1 VPTLRP
7 RTRWASC
14 ATWCGASIHRR
25 WTAAWWTLW
34 PRWPAATQI
43 PTELRANVAE
53 RPSPGVETI
62 AYFCVAELLNNARL
76 HAQASRAVVDVTQ
89 HPGALVLR
97 VWDDGIGGA
106 RVIVAADDARSGT
119 GLSGLIER
127 ISTVDGRVSIESPPG
142 GPTAVIVTLPS

>member
-1 VPTLRP
+1 VDALA
-7 RTRWASC
+7 TRASRN
-14 ATWCGASIHRR
+14 S
-25 WTAAWWTLW
+25 
-34 PRWPAATQI
+34 I